1 MDWIVVLRWLHV
13 IGATVLLGTGAGI
26 AFFML
31 MAQRTGR
38 ADLVAHVARSVV
50 VADFVF
56 TTSAVIAQPVT
67 GVLLALLLGWKLTEG
82 WLFLSIALYV
92 VTGLCWLPVVAIQMR
107 IRRLAEAAAL
117 TGAPL
122 PEEERRLFRVW
133 MILGVPAFLAV
144 VAIIWLM
151 LDRPVIG

>member
-13 IGATVLLGTGAGI
+13 IGATVLLGMGAGI

-38 ADLVAHVARSVV
+38 ADLVAHVARTVV

-56 TTSAVIAQPVT
+56 TASAVVVQPVT
-67 GVLLALLLGWKLTEG
+67 GLLLAHLIGWKLTEG
-82 WLFLSIALYV
+82 WLLLSIVLYV

-107 IRRLAEAAAL
+107 IRRLAEAAAQA
-117 TGAPL
+117 GAPL

-144 VAIIWLM
+144 LAIIWLM
-151 LDRPVIG
+151 LERPVIG